1 MVAHLSMKDTMPSP
15 GPAMATEVRQSRC
28 DAYRI
33 NVTETLF
40 SRQSPGL
47 WPRGGSSPNHEDDFF
62 CEVEC
67 EIEPVLPLVL
77 PGAFLLNII
86 CDISSFS
93 PSILND
99 PEGCNKHRN
108 TPPHSYTHTHTVLSA
123 LEACSRDLPDS
134 RCSQKELEPWI
145 LG

>member
-1 MVAHLSMKDTMPSP
+1 MKDPMPSP

-28 DAYRI
+28 DACRI

-93 PSILND
+93 PSILNVI
-99 PEGCNKHRN
+99 N
-108 TPPHSYTHTHTVLSA
+108 TGTHPHTHTHTHTLCCLPWKPAAGTSLTQDVLRRS
-123 LEACSRDLPDS
+123 
-134 RCSQKELEPWI
+134 
-145 LG
+145 